1 MAHLSMNS
9 PLGGLTI
16 FEESGSIV
24 VIEWGRA
31 AMPSPSPLLLE
42 AKRQLDAYFDGQAKE
57 FDLPVA
63 PRGTPFQQAV
73 WALISAIPFGATR
86 TYGDLARRLRTA
98 PRPVGGACGRNPIP
112 IVIPCHRVVGSGG
125 WRLGG
130 YSGGQGVTTKQA
142 LLCLEGQLLV

>member
-1 MAHLSMNS
+1 MAHVSMNT
-9 PLGGLTI
+9 PVGALTI
-16 FEESGSIV
+16 FEDEGSIV

-31 AMPSPSPLLLE
+31 AAPVPSPLVLE
-42 AKRQLDAYFDGQAKE
+42 AKRQLDAYFDGRTKE

-73 WALISAIPFGATR
+73 WALLSAIPFGATR
-86 TYGDLARRLRTA
+86 TYGDLARRLGTA
-98 PRPVGGACGRNPIP
+98 PRPIGGACGRNPIP

-130 YSGGQGVTTKQA
+130 YSGGEGLATKQA
-142 LLCLEGQLLV
+142 LLRLEGQLLV

>member
-1 MAHLSMNS
+1 MAHVSMNS

-16 FEESGSIV
+16 FEDSGSIV

-31 AMPSPSPLLLE
+31 ERTESSPLLIE
-42 AKRQLDAYFDGQAKE
+42 AKRQLDAYFDGRVKE

-73 WALISAIPFGATR
+73 WALISAIPFGTTR

-98 PRPVGGACGRNPIP
+98 PRPVGGACARNPIP

-125 WRLGG
+125 WRMGG
-130 YSGGQGVTTKQA
+130 YSGGEGVATKQA
-142 LLCLEGQLLV
+142 LLRLEGQLLV

>member
-9 PLGGLTI
+9 PLGALTI
-16 FEESGSIV
+16 FEDGGSIA

-31 AMPSPSPLLLE
+31 AKPESSPLLLE
-42 AKRQLDAYFDGQAKE
+42 AKRQLDAYFDGRVKD

-73 WALISAIPFGATR
+73 WALISAIPFGGTR
-86 TYGDLARRLRTA
+86 TYGDLARRLRTS
-98 PRPVGGACGRNPIP
+98 PRPVGGACARNPIP

-130 YSGGQGVTTKQA
+130 YSGGDGIATKQA
-142 LLCLEGQLLV
+142 LLRLEGQLLV

>member
-112 IVIPCHRVVGSGG
+112 IIIPCHRVVGSGG

-130 YSGGQGVTTKQA
+130 YSGGQGVVTKQA